1 MKYQNQTRWKSSVS
15 WFSLI
20 SLYAKSDSGE
30 PLQLNYRPGS
40 GFVDISSANDGGRAL
55 WKMISRRLDSSEG
68 DIESES
74 YNFLARNTFYL
85 VNKKIDRAVAFVDG
99 VPEFVNKPGNPFK
112 WKVFVDFPLARDVG
126 LPDRYPVDASRTSL
140 QHDLHGNKERFSGIP
155 QNLHYIDIVI
165 EKIILTIVHEL
176 PDTKET
182 FPLLQASISTRE
194 FTVQIL
200 PAKARVIS
208 TLSMVLCYFD
218 SQSNLW

>member
-1 MKYQNQTRWKSSVS
+1 MKYQNQKRWNSSVL

-30 PLQLNYRPGS
+30 PLRLNYRPGS
-40 GFVDISSANDGGRAL
+40 GFVDISSTNDGGPAL
-55 WKMISRRLDSSEG
+55 WKMISCKLDSSEG

-74 YNFLARNTFYL
+74 YNYLARNTFYL

-112 WKVFVDFPLARDVG
+112 WKVFVDFPLACDVG
-126 LPDRYPVDASRTSL
+126 LPDRYRVDAARTSL
-140 QHDLHGNKERFSGIP
+140 QHDLRGTDERFSGKQ
-155 QNLHYIDIVI
+155 QNRPYIVI
-165 EKIILTIVHEL
+165 MIDKIILTIVHEL

-182 FPLLQASISTRE
+182 FSLLQASISARE
-194 FTVQIL
+194 LTVQIL
-200 PAKARVIS
+200 PAKVRVIS
-208 TLSMVLCYFD
+208 TLSMALYYFD